1 MTDLDRISPL
11 LRLLADA
18 LDARTPSA
26 TSGSATLIELG
37 RLARLHIPANGV
49 LPLADDKLFDA
60 IDKSAIKHLDLGA
73 MRQALDVALARIDP
87 LATRDE
93 LEVAVDQLCAVLNVA
108 YFNAGL
114 AFGVTFADL
123 RSL

>member
-1 MTDLDRISPL
+1 MTDMERISPL

-18 LDARTPSA
+18 LNARTPSA
-26 TSGSATLIELG
+26 HLDGAVLIEFA
-37 RLARLHIPANGV
+37 RLTRLHIPVHGV

-60 IDKSAIKHLDLGA
+60 IDTSAIKHLDLGA
-73 MRQALDVALARIDP
+73 TRKALDAALARIEP
-87 LATRDE
+87 LTTRDE
-93 LEVAVDQLCAVLNVA
+93 LEVAVDQLCAVLNTA